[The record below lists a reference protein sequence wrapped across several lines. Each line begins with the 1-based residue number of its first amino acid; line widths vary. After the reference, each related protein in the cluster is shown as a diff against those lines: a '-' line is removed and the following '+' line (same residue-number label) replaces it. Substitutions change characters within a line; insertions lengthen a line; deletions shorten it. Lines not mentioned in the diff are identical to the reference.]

1 MKRIADNSNSAKPL
15 RNTAR
20 RQDVDLFRGIGIICM
35 ILGHIIVNDNAFN
48 HIIHSFHMPMFFI
61 ISGMF
66 WKPCDNFVV
75 YFKKKAKSLLFP
87 YFIFGAIHYVVYLIY
102 YFHDSNMPKLTP
114 LIRLIGNNTEGLP
127 IAGALWFLTALFFCE
142 IFYTCIEKANSH
154 IIRGIII
161 TVLAVIGV
169 LIPYLF
175 STRLPLALD
184 ICFVCLPLFAF
195 GHFYKRSDE
204 FNKIWNLGLT
214 ISILGIGIIISIV
227 NGAVNVRASH
237 YSIIPLFYIA
247 ALFISIGLLKM
258 SAVISELTLPKIIH
272 SIIKGL
278 CFVGNNSIVY
288 LILNQL
294 VILVLAKICQFL
306 PLSKP
311 VVIVSVFA
319 ITMII
324 LHICVLILNKKP
336 VNKLLG
342 K

>member
-35 ILGHIIVNDNAFN
+35 ILGHIIVNDNVFN
-48 HIIHSFHMPMFFI
+48 HIIHAFHMPMFFI
-61 ISGMF
+61 VSGMF
-66 WKPCDNFVV
+66 WKPSDSYIV
-75 YFKKKAKSLLFP
+75 YIKKKAKSLLLP
-87 YFIFGAIHYVVYLIY
+87 YLTFGLIHYVVYFIY
-102 YFHDSNMPKLTP
+102 YYHDPAMPKLTP

-142 IFYTCIEKANSH
+142 VLYTCIEKAKSRVG
-154 IIRGIII
+154 RGIII
-161 TVLAVIGV
+161 TVLAAIGV

-175 STRLPLALD
+175 NIRLPMAID
-184 ICFVCLPLFAF
+184 ISFVCLPLFAF
-195 GHFYKRSDE
+195 GHFYKCMDE
-204 FNKIWNLGLT
+204 FNKFWNLGLT
-214 ISILGIGIIISIV
+214 IAIWGIGIIISIM
-227 NGAVNVRASH
+227 NGTVNVRASH
-237 YSIIPLFYIA
+237 YSIVPLFYIA
-247 ALFISIGLLKM
+247 ALFISIGLLKL
-258 SAVISELTLPKIIH
+258 SATVCDMAWPNIIR
-272 SIIKGL
+272 SIIKEI
-278 CFVGNNSIVY
+278 CFAGKNSIVY
-288 LILNQL
+288 LIFNQL